1 MTCRC
6 AGRRLGSPVTSKDLT
21 PEQSERLKQIL
32 GRQLR
37 FLNKLVARMQQ
48 LQYPLDDPLWVA
60 AIAARNAAQDLHTA
74 AHYAG
79 CKSGVG

>member
-1 MTCRC
+1 M
-6 AGRRLGSPVTSKDLT
+6 T
-21 PEQSERLKQIL
+21 PEQSERLKEIL

-48 LQYPLDDPLWVA
+48 LQYPLDDPLWVS
-60 AIAARNAAQDLHTA
+60 AIAARNAAQDVLTA

-79 CKSGVG
+79 CKSGVGR